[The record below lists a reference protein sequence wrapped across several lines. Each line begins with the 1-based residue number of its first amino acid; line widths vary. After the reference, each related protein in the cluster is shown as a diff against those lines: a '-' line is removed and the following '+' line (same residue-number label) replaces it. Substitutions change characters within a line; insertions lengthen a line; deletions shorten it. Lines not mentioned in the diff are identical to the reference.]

1 MAGAGSEINGEGGGL
16 TPSLRAK
23 RSNPYLNAG
32 IDGLLRRF
40 APLRKR
46 FAFVAGNDGCG
57 VAQLCPHAGAGTAAR
72 ATGIGLNVRM
82 IRNAPRPM
90 IQEPI

>member
-40 APLRKR
+40 APRNDAGGGYFPAPPLLSKNTPCSPNIFQTHQGR
-46 FAFVAGNDGCG
+46 FS
-57 VAQLCPHAGAGTAAR
+57 GT
-72 ATGIGLNVRM
+72 G
-82 IRNAPRPM
+82 RP
-90 IQEPI
+90 